1 MTCIVAIS
9 KDGKVFM
16 GGDSAGS
23 DESEDII
30 APFVMPK
37 VFVRNGYIIGYAGS
51 FRFGKLLQYV
61 FDLPVIP
68 KGATTSEK
76 LDDFMNRVVMQ
87 SLKKQAKELDL
98 EKEEMDFDILIGVN
112 GHIFEIGTD
121 WSALENSLSYN
132 TIGSGTKYAIGS
144 LHTTS
149 GWKEPIKRINV
160 ALHAAAEYSM
170 SVAPPFTILSI

>member
-1 MTCIVAIS
+1 MTCIVAIA

-23 DESEDII
+23 DENEDLIS
-30 APFVMPK
+30 PFVMPK
-37 VFVRNGYIIGYAGS
+37 VFVRNGYTIGYAGS

-61 FDLPVIP
+61 FDLPTVP
-68 KGATTSEK
+68 KTATTSEK

-98 EKEEMDFDILIGVN
+98 EKEEMGYELLMGVN

-160 ALHAAAEYSM
+160 ALAAAAEYSM
-170 SVAPPFTILSI
+170 SVAAPFTIVSN